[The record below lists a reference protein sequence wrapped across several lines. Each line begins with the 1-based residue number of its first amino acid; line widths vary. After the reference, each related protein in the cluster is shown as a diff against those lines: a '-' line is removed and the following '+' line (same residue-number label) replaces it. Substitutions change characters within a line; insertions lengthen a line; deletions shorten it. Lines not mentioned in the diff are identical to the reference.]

1 MSLQDPIY
9 LGQYPAF
16 LKEMLG
22 DRLPDFTP
30 EELRVVKGSSDFY
43 GMNTYTTNLCSKKFY
58 PRLCSTW
65 LLTAY
70 HSEAGGNDEFQAKV
84 EYTFTRPD
92 GSQLGTLGG
101 GCVEAEVKR
110 RALGVLL
117 ANEGRPEVQTFYLGG
132 LTKRYLGP
140 Q

>member
-92 GSQLGTLGG
+92 GSQLGTQAHCKWLQD
-101 GCVEAEVKR
+101 CERISFYITVM
-110 RALGVLL
+110 ALLIL
-117 ANEGRPEVQTFYLGG
+117 
-132 LTKRYLGP
+132 
-140 Q
+140 